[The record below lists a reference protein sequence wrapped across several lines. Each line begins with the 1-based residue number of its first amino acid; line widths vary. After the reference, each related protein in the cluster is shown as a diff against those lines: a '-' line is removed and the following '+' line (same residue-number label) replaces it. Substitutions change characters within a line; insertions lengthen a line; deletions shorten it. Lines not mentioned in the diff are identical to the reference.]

1 MSLVER
7 DGQLSQLT
15 QLFSSCQRGQGAIA
29 VVSGPVAAGKSQ
41 LLYTFAGRAVQ
52 EGAVVLCASGSL
64 AESSLP
70 LGMLGQLLQ
79 NASIPSGDA
88 APDLEPSISSV
99 LPALEAG
106 EQERVTAMEIV
117 RTALLGVAQDRPMI
131 IGIDDVHDADI
142 FSLQCLLYCVRRIR
156 SARVLVILTST
167 ESRLERS
174 TPFIE
179 LLRLPHCH
187 RIRLSPLSE
196 YGVATALAEHLDSR
210 IAEQSASAW
219 HQASGGNP
227 LLLRALIDDHQ
238 LPAQIAEKQF
248 VSPLAGRSYR
258 QAVLSCLKRD
268 ESGMLKAAHGLA
280 ILGEDASPKLVGELT
295 GMDPISVN
303 ESIHALESAG
313 LLDVGRF
320 RHPHARVAVLAS
332 LAPEDRARMHLC
344 AGRLLYNAGATPIT
358 VARHLIAADDVPESW
373 TSPVLREAA
382 RHALTDDRPELA
394 VECLELA
401 DQVTSGGSESATI
414 KALLTAAEWRIDPA
428 RALRHLP
435 GFVDA
440 LRAGTL
446 HDGYVVVAIRLL
458 LWHGHLEEVVTMLD
472 HLAEH
477 AGDADDQSLL
487 RTVRDWLKVLSPPLL
502 SRLTAAPVGEGPATS
517 LTASAEGAAAA
528 ALSSVLRGEAGEDG
542 VSKAEQTLESLRLD
556 DTTLEPIVTSL
567 LALVYADELDKAAT
581 WCDGFL
587 DEAVVR
593 EAPAWRAQLAAVRA
607 EIAMRRGDL
616 RGADRH
622 AWSALQQMSPAA
634 WGVGIGLPLAGLI
647 QASSALGKTE
657 EAELALSTP
666 TPEAL
671 LKSRYG
677 LNYLYAR
684 GRHHF
689 SVNRF
694 RAALNDFQTCGEL
707 MIAWDMDLP
716 GFIPWRTEAA
726 AACLRIGDQ
735 ARARQLVLAQ
745 MERPGA
751 DRGRVRGV
759 TLRLLAATSD
769 LKSRTA
775 LLRESVDTLNACDDR
790 FEVAHSLADLSQAYQ
805 ALKQLSWARSTLR
818 LAAQAARECHAE
830 SLLGTITAVEDPV
843 PPAPEHPAL
852 AEGAGSLSDA
862 EQCVAALSDAER
874 RVAALAARGDTN
886 REIARRL
893 YITVSTVEQHL
904 TRVYRKLNVA
914 GREDLAVRLH
924 AVLTVAQSA

>member
-7 DGQLSQLT
+7 DCQLSQLT
-15 QLFSSCQRGQGAIA
+15 QLFSSCQHGQGAIA

-41 LLYTFAGRAVQ
+41 LLYTFAGQAIQ

-79 NASIPSGDA
+79 NAAMPADDNL
-88 APDLEPSISSV
+88 PDVGEPSISSV
-99 LPALEAG
+99 LPALKAG
-106 EQERVTAMEIV
+106 EQERVTAMEQV
-117 RTALLGVAQDRPMI
+117 REALLGVAQDRPMI

-196 YGVATALAEHLDSR
+196 YGVATALSEHLDSR
-210 IAEQSASAW
+210 VAEQSASAW
-219 HQASGGNP
+219 HKASGGNP

-238 LPAQIAEKQF
+238 VPGRTTHENQSI
-248 VSPLAGRSYR
+248 SPLAGRSFR

-268 ESGMLKAAHGLA
+268 ESGMLKVAHGLA
-280 ILGEDASPKLVGELT
+280 ILGEDSSPKLVGELT

-313 LLDVGRF
+313 LLDAGRF

-332 LAPEDRARMHLC
+332 LTPEDRARMHLS
-344 AGRLLYNAGATPIT
+344 AGRLLYNTGAAAIT
-358 VARHLIAADDVPESW
+358 VARHLIAADDVSESW

-401 DQVTSGGSESATI
+401 DQVTSGGSEGTAI

-446 HDGYVVVAIRLL
+446 NDRYVVVAIRLL
-458 LWHGHLEEVVTMLD
+458 LWHGHHDEVVAMLD
-472 HLAEH
+472 HLAER
-477 AGDADDQSLL
+477 AETEAPPPAI
-487 RTVRDWLKVLSPPLL
+487 RDWLKVLCPPLL
-502 SRLTAAPVGEGPATS
+502 PHVTVPEREPTGSRS
-517 LTASAEGAAAA
+517 LTTPVEAAAA
-528 ALSSVLRGEAGEDG
+528 TALSSVLSGDVSGDG
-542 VSKAEQTLESLRLD
+542 VSKAEQALESLRLD
-556 DTTLEPIVTSL
+556 DSALEPIVTSL
-567 LALVYADELDKAAT
+567 LALVYADELDKATT

-587 DEAVVR
+587 QEAAIR
-593 EAPAWRAQLAAVRA
+593 KAPSWRAQLGAVRA
-607 EIAMRRGDL
+607 EVALRRGDL
-616 RGADRH
+616 AGADRH
-622 AWSALQQMSPAA
+622 AWAALHQMSSAA

-647 QASSALGKTE
+647 QASCALGKTE
-657 EAELALSTP
+657 EAELALSTT
-666 TPEAL
+666 TPEAM

-677 LNYLYAR
+677 LHYLHAR

-707 MIAWDMDLP
+707 MVAWDMDLP
-716 GFIPWRTEAA
+716 AFIPWRSEAA
-726 AACLRIGDQ
+726 AACLRIGNQ
-735 ARARQLVLAQ
+735 ARARQLVEAQ

-751 DRGRVRGV
+751 DRGRIRGV
-759 TLRLLAATSD
+759 TLRLLAATSE
-769 LKSRTA
+769 LKSRAA
-775 LLRESVDTLNACDDR
+775 LLRESVDILGDCGDR
-790 FEVAHSLADLSQAYQ
+790 YELAHSLADLSQAYQ
-805 ALKQLSWARSTLR
+805 ALKQLSWARSSLG
-818 LAAQAARECHAE
+818 LAAQVARECRAD
-830 SLLGTITAVEDPV
+830 SLLDTIVAAEDPA
-843 PPAPEHPAL
+843 PPQPDQAPATE
-852 AEGAGSLSDA
+852 EGAIP
-862 EQCVAALSDAER
+862 LSDAER
-874 RVAALAARGDTN
+874 RVAMLAARGDTN

-924 AVLTVAQSA
+924 AVTTVAQSV

>member
-1 MSLVER
+1 
-7 DGQLSQLT
+7 
-15 QLFSSCQRGQGAIA
+15 
-29 VVSGPVAAGKSQ
+29 VSGPVAAGKSQ
-41 LLYTFAGRAVQ
+41 LLYTFAGQAIQ
-52 EGAVVLCASGSL
+52 KGAVVLCASGSL

-79 NASIPSGDA
+79 NAAMPADDDL
-88 APDLEPSISSV
+88 PDVGEPDIASV

-106 EQERVTAMEIV
+106 EQERATAMEQV
-117 RTALLGVAQDRPMI
+117 REALLGVAQDRPMI

-142 FSLQCLLYCVRRIR
+142 FSLQCLLYCVRRFR

-167 ESRLERS
+167 EARLERS

-196 YGVATALAEHLDSR
+196 YGVATALSEHLDSR
-210 IAEQSASAW
+210 VAEQSASAW
-219 HQASGGNP
+219 HKASGGNP

-238 LPAQIAEKQF
+238 VPGTATHEKQS

-268 ESGMLKAAHGLA
+268 ELGMLKVAHGLA

-303 ESIHALESAG
+303 ESVLGLESAG
-313 LLDVGRF
+313 LLDAGRF
-320 RHPHARVAVLAS
+320 RHPHARVTVLAS
-332 LAPEDRARMHLC
+332 LAPEDRARMHLH
-344 AGRLLYNAGATPIT
+344 AGRLLYNTGAAAIT
-358 VARHLIAADDVPESW
+358 VARHLIAADDIPESW

-401 DQVTSGGSESATI
+401 DQVTSGGSESTTI
-414 KALLTAAEWRIDPA
+414 KALLTAAQWRIDPA

-435 GFVDA
+435 GFVEA

-446 HDGYVVVAIRLL
+446 DDRYVVVAIRLL
-458 LWHGHLEEVVTMLD
+458 LWHGHLDEVVAMLD
-472 HLAEH
+472 HLAER
-477 AGDADDQSLL
+477 AETEVPPPAI
-487 RTVRDWLKVLSPPLL
+487 RDWLKVLCPPLL
-502 SRLTAAPVGEGPATS
+502 PHVTVLDREPAGSRSLTVPVEATAAI
-517 LTASAEGAAAA
+517 
-528 ALSSVLRGEAGEDG
+528 ALSSVLSGDTSGDG
-542 VSKAEQTLESLRLD
+542 VSKAQQALESLRLD
-556 DTTLEPIVTSL
+556 DSALEPIVTAL
-567 LALVYADELDKAAT
+567 LALVYADELDKATT

-587 DEAVVR
+587 DEATVR
-593 EAPAWRAQLAAVRA
+593 EAPSWRAQLGAVRA
-607 EIAMRRGDL
+607 EIALRRGDL
-616 RGADRH
+616 TGADRH
-622 AWSALQQMSPAA
+622 AWSALQQMSSAA

-647 QASSALGKTE
+647 QASCALGKTA
-657 EAELALSTP
+657 EAELALST
-666 TPEAL
+666 TMPEAI

-677 LNYLYAR
+677 LHYLYAR

-716 GFIPWRTEAA
+716 AFIPWRTEAA
-726 AACLRIGDQ
+726 AACLRIGNQ
-735 ARARQLVLAQ
+735 ARARQLVEAQ

-751 DRGRVRGV
+751 DRGRVHGV
-759 TLRLLAATSD
+759 TLRLLAATSE

-775 LLRESVDTLNACDDR
+775 LLRESVDVLSECGDR
-790 FEVAHSLADLSQAYQ
+790 YELAHSLTDLSQAYQ
-805 ALKQLSWARSTLR
+805 ALKQQNWARSTLR
-818 LAAQAARECHAE
+818 LAAQTARECRAE
-830 SLLGTITAVEDPV
+830 SLLETIVAAEDPV
-843 PPAPEHPAL
+843 PPQPEHSPVTE
-852 AEGAGSLSDA
+852 EG
-862 EQCVAALSDAER
+862 VVPLSDAER
-874 RVAALAARGDTN
+874 RVATLAARGETN

-924 AVLTVAQSA
+924 AITTVAQSV

>member
-7 DGQLSQLT
+7 DSQLSQLT
-15 QLFSSCQRGQGAIA
+15 QLFSSCQLGQGAVA

-41 LLYTFAGRAVQ
+41 LLYTFASQAIQ

-79 NASIPSGDA
+79 NATRP
-88 APDLEPSISSV
+88 PDDKPADVGEPSHISSV

-106 EQERVTAMEIV
+106 EQERVTAMEQV
-117 RTALLGVAQDRPMI
+117 REALLGVAQDRPMI

-196 YGVATALAEHLDSR
+196 YGVATALSEHLDSR
-210 IAEQSASAW
+210 VAEQSASAW
-219 HQASGGNP
+219 HKASGGNP

-238 LPAQIAEKQF
+238 VPAGPAPDKQS

-268 ESGMLKAAHGLA
+268 ESGMLRVAHGLA
-280 ILGEDASPKLVGELT
+280 ILGEDATPKLVGELT

-313 LLDVGRF
+313 LLGAGRF

-332 LAPEDRARMHLC
+332 LAPEDRAHMHQD
-344 AGRLLYNAGATPIT
+344 AGRLLYNTGAAAVV
-358 VARHLIAADDVPESW
+358 VARHLIAADDVPEPW
-373 TSPVLREAA
+373 ASPVLREAA

-401 DQVTSGGSESATI
+401 DQVTCGGSESTAI

-446 HDGYVVVAIRLL
+446 NDRYVVVAIRLL
-458 LWHGHLEEVVTMLD
+458 LWHGHLDEVMAMLE
-472 HLAEH
+472 HIAERAETEAPPH
-477 AGDADDQSLL
+477 S
-487 RTVRDWLKVLSPPLL
+487 VRDWLKVLCPPLL
-502 SRLTAAPVGEGPATS
+502 SHVALPEPEPAALRSLTTPVETAAAT
-517 LTASAEGAAAA
+517 
-528 ALSSVLRGEAGEDG
+528 ALSSVLSGDAGGDG
-542 VSKAEQTLESLRLD
+542 VSKAEQALESLRLD
-556 DTTLEPIVTSL
+556 DSALEPIVTSL
-567 LALVYADELDKAAT
+567 LALIYADELDKATT
-581 WCDGFL
+581 WCDGYL
-587 DEAVVR
+587 EEAAVR
-593 EAPAWRAQLAAVRA
+593 EAPSWRAQLSAVRA
-607 EIAMRRGDL
+607 EIALRRGDL
-616 RGADRH
+616 AGADRH
-622 AWSALQQMSPAA
+622 AWQALQQMSSAA
-634 WGVGIGLPLAGLI
+634 WGVGIGLPLGSLI
-647 QASSALGKTE
+647 QASCALGKAE
-657 EAELALSTP
+657 DAELALGTP
-666 TPEAL
+666 TPESL

-677 LNYLYAR
+677 LHYLYAR

-707 MIAWDMDLP
+707 MVAWDMDLP
-716 GFIPWRTEAA
+716 AFIPWRSEAA
-726 AACLRIGDQ
+726 AAHLRIGNQ
-735 ARARQLVLAQ
+735 ARARQLVEAQ
-745 MERPGA
+745 LERPGA
-751 DRGRVRGV
+751 GQGRVRGI
-759 TLRLLAATSD
+759 TLRLLAATSE
-769 LKSRTA
+769 LKGRTA
-775 LLRESVDTLNACDDR
+775 LLRESVDILNDCGDR
-790 FEVAHSLADLSQAYQ
+790 YELAHSLADLSQAYQ
-805 ALKQLSWARSTLR
+805 ALNQLSWARSTLR
-818 LAAQAARECHAE
+818 LAAQAARECQAE
-830 SLLGTITAVEDPV
+830 SLLDTI
-843 PPAPEHPAL
+843 
-852 AEGAGSLSDA
+852 
-862 EQCVAALSDAER
+862 VAAEEPSPPQPDQDPAAEEGMAPLSDAER
-874 RVAALAARGDTN
+874 RVAMLAARGDTN

-893 YITVSTVEQHL
+893 YITISTVEQHL

-924 AVLTVAQSA
+924 AVTTVA

>member
-15 QLFSSCQRGQGAIA
+15 RLFSSCQHGQGAIA

-41 LLYTFAGRAVQ
+41 LLYTFAGQAIQ

-70 LGMLGQLLQ
+70 LGMLGQLLH
-79 NASIPSGDA
+79 NATMPADDEMPEVG
-88 APDLEPSISSV
+88 EPSIASV

-106 EQERVTAMEIV
+106 EQERVAAMEQV
-117 RTALLGVAQDRPMI
+117 REALLGVAQDRPMI
-131 IGIDDVHDADI
+131 IGIDDVHDADV

-187 RIRLSPLSE
+187 RIRLHPLSE
-196 YGVATALAEHLDSR
+196 YGVATALSEHLDSR
-210 IAEQSASAW
+210 VAERSASAW
-219 HQASGGNP
+219 HKASGGNP

-238 LPAQIAEKQF
+238 IPAGTPPEKQSI
-248 VSPLAGRSYR
+248 SPLAGRSYR

-268 ESGMLKAAHGLA
+268 ESGMLKVAHGLA
-280 ILGEDASPKLVGELT
+280 ILGDDSSPKLVGELT

-313 LLDVGRF
+313 LLDAGRF

-332 LAPEDRARMHLC
+332 LAPEDRARMHLS
-344 AGRLLYNAGATPIT
+344 AGRLLYNTGAAAIA
-358 VARHLIAADDVPESW
+358 VARHLIAADDVPGSW

-401 DQVTSGGSESATI
+401 DQVTSGGSESTAI

-428 RALRHLP
+428 RAQRHLP
-435 GFVDA
+435 GLVDA
-440 LRAGTL
+440 LRVGTL
-446 HDGYVVVAIRLL
+446 NDRYVVVAIRLL
-458 LWHGHLEEVVTMLD
+458 LWHGQLDDVVAMLD
-472 HLAEH
+472 HLAER
-477 AGDADDQSLL
+477 ARPAEEPPPAI
-487 RTVRDWLKVLSPPLL
+487 RDWLKVLCPPLL
-502 SRLTAAPVGEGPATS
+502 PHVQAPEREPVGALATPV
-517 LTASAEGAAAA
+517 EAAAA
-528 ALSSVLRGEAGEDG
+528 TALSSVLSGDASGDG
-542 VSKAEQTLESLRLD
+542 VSKAEQALESLRLD
-556 DTTLEPIVTSL
+556 DSSLEPIVTAL
-567 LALVYADELDKAAT
+567 LALVYADELAKATT
-581 WCDGFL
+581 WCDRFL
-587 DEAVVR
+587 EEATVR
-593 EAPAWRAQLAAVRA
+593 EAPTWRAQLGAVRA
-607 EIAMRRGDL
+607 EIALRRGDL
-616 RGADRH
+616 PGADRH
-622 AWSALQQMSPAA
+622 AWSALRQMSSAA

-647 QASSALGKTE
+647 QASCALGKTE

-677 LNYLYAR
+677 LHYLYAR

-707 MIAWDMDLP
+707 MVAWDMDLP
-716 GFIPWRTEAA
+716 AFIPWRSEAA
-726 AACLRIGDQ
+726 AACLRIGSP

-751 DRGRVRGV
+751 DRGRVRGI
-759 TLRLLAATSD
+759 TLRLLAATSE
-769 LKSRTA
+769 LKNRTA
-775 LLRESVDTLNACDDR
+775 LLRESVDILGECGDR
-790 FEVAHSLADLSQAYQ
+790 YELAHSLSDLSQAYQ

-818 LAAQAARECHAE
+818 LAAQAARECQAE
-830 SLLGTITAVEDPV
+830 SLLDTIVATEDPAPSRSDQDASAAEGTIP
-843 PPAPEHPAL
+843 
-852 AEGAGSLSDA
+852 
-862 EQCVAALSDAER
+862 LSDAER
-874 RVAALAARGDTN
+874 RVATLAARGDTN

-924 AVLTVAQSA
+924 AATTVAQSV